1 MSETLQNMLP
11 VSLLYALPLIPVF
24 IYFWWM
30 QYRNNR
36 VLDKM
41 TQVET
46 ETVASE
52 AAKKLLNDVSITDIV
67 IEKSSDYS
75 QNEYVSCDRKILLG
89 PDTFDQ
95 KDLTAI
101 SLAVRAAGKAILEK
115 ESPESFRL
123 LDILKRS
130 TLVFF
135 WFVFTVL
142 AFGLMGNSMVTV
154 VVGYLLF
161 ALMLIAVIACV
172 RMERGVNRRVLELIS
187 QDEWFPAD
195 LSEKLRT
202 PLNAEATKF

>member
-1 MSETLQNMLP
+1 MSEMLQNMLP

-30 QYRNNR
+30 QYHNNR

-41 TQVET
+41 TQAET
-46 ETVASE
+46 DTVAGE
-52 AAKKLLNDVSITDIV
+52 AAKKLLDDVGITDII

-75 QNEYVSCDRKILLG
+75 QNEYIPQERKIMLG

-115 ESPESFRL
+115 EAPESARL
-123 LDILKRS
+123 LDLLKRS
-130 TLVFF
+130 TLIFF
-135 WFVFTVL
+135 WFVFTIL
-142 AFGLMGNSMVTV
+142 AFGLMGNSIITV
-154 VVGYLLF
+154 GIGYLLF
-161 ALMLIAVIACV
+161 VLMLIAVIVCV
-172 RMERGVNRRVLELIS
+172 RMERGVNRRVLELMS
-187 QDEWFPAD
+187 QDEWFPAELPD
-195 LSEKLRT
+195 KLRS

>member
-1 MSETLQNMLP
+1 MSEMLQNMLP

-30 QYRNNR
+30 QYHNNR

-41 TQVET
+41 TQAET
-46 ETVASE
+46 DTVAGE
-52 AAKKLLNDVSITDIV
+52 AAKKLLGDVGITDII

-75 QNEYVSCDRKILLG
+75 QNEYIPQERKIMLG

-115 ESPESFRL
+115 EAPESARL
-123 LDILKRS
+123 LDLLKRS
-130 TLVFF
+130 TLIFF
-135 WFVFTVL
+135 WFVFTIL
-142 AFGLMGNSMVTV
+142 AFGLMGNSMITV
-154 VVGYLLF
+154 GIGYLLF
-161 ALMLIAVIACV
+161 VLMLIAVIVCV
-172 RMERGVNRRVLELIS
+172 RMERGVNRRVLELMS
-187 QDEWFPAD
+187 QDEWFPAELPD
-195 LSEKLRT
+195 KLRS